1 MISVTD
7 DIKKAYDESTT
18 QVDKIV
24 LDGQEYRITNVEYYD
39 DCYEEGNIFGTAI
52 ARCLEFEIENSVNL
66 EGKEVQYY
74 TGVII
79 DGIVKWIDLG
89 NFIVQSVEPND
100 TTNINKVTAMD
111 YMLKTNVEYIS
122 NLNYNSQTITLLNV
136 LDEACNNAG
145 LILATRDFA
154 NSDFIVDSNQFEQ
167 GTLIRQVIQ
176 AVAQVSGSFAKIK
189 SDNKLYLITPHKSC
203 LLVEDVH
210 TMTVQEL
217 NELKVEKLFLDI
229 KKVKELTKNDYKEL
243 VVKRNTHPINVVS
256 LGMSDIE
263 GENITLRD
271 EKSIAEDG
279 ENVLLINDNPFA
291 YTQQKREQLITALFA
306 TVKGFTYTSFEISGQ
321 SKPYLEAGDEVMV
334 IDKDGNLYNSFLFRF
349 NYKSPNGLE
358 SEMSAPSLTKATVN
372 YQNVPDAL
380 DIAKRTEIKVNKQ
393 EQKINATVEK
403 INENTNKISDL
414 EITVDGI
421 TQKVENLADLT
432 KTISGIKTITIEDA
446 LQGSPIELKILGN
459 NTVFDSLRLSDDL
472 YLSDDTVLYGDS
484 DIDIS
489 GKIYDLGIDEVLR
502 QYEDVYDEY
511 IYNYTENTAKVIR
524 RIGVSENGDLYVMDN
539 EVVESLNVPEF
550 QLVDGVNTISIESY
564 TANMSVT
571 YVVKNDYNNMFAT
584 KVEMKSVIS
593 QTAEEIKSEVSKE
606 ITTAT
611 GELESEISTISQTAE
626 QIKSTVSKHTGE
638 ISELTQTADTIS
650 QEVTKKVD
658 NNEIIAK
665 LNVAVKD
672 KQGIIELIGNIVKI
686 ISDNFTLDENGV
698 ITAKAGTVGGFTITS
713 DSLDSSTTG
722 MSNGHQYAFYVK
734 NGGTTP
740 YYVTMSGDIA
750 CKSIIVNGFPLSL
763 TSAEEGKQ
771 IVTNYID
778 GNQLIVT
785 TANSLYVFLPDSV
798 SSDETLKTN
807 IEDTNVSALETI
819 QKILFRQFDWLETGA
834 HEKLG
839 VIAQEIEQIEEEFVS
854 EVEMNGKK
862 TKVFNISKMIL
873 YNSKAIQELKEEN
886 TSLKSTIEALIERIE
901 RLEKKEGIE

>member
-154 NSDFIVDSNQFEQ
+154 NCDFIVDSNQFDQ
-167 GTLIRQVIQ
+167 GILIRQVIQ
-176 AVAQVSGSFAKIK
+176 SVAQVSGSFAKIK
-189 SDNKLYLITPHKSC
+189 SDNKLYLITPHQSC
-203 LLVEDVH
+203 LTVGDVD
-210 TMTVQEL
+210 TMTVEEL
-217 NELKVEKLFLDI
+217 NELNVEMLFFDTGKI
-229 KKVKELTKNDYKEL
+229 KELTKNDYKEL
-243 VVKRNTHPINVVS
+243 VVKRNTHPLNVVS

-321 SKPYLEAGDEVMV
+321 SKPYLEVADEVV
-334 IDKDGNLYNSFLFRF
+334 LIDKDGNLYNSFLFRF

-403 INENTNKISDL
+403 TDENTKKISDL

-421 TQKVENLADLT
+421 TQKVENLTDLT

-446 LQGSPIELKILGN
+446 LQGSPIELRITGN
-459 NTVFDSLRLSDDL
+459 NTVFKYLSLSDDL
-472 YLSDDTVLYGDS
+472 ILDDELILSGDS
-484 DIDIS
+484 NIKINDV
-489 GKIYDLGIDEVLR
+489 IYDLGIDEVLR

-524 RIGVSENGDLYVMDN
+524 RIGVYENGDLYVMDN

-550 QLVDGVNTISIESY
+550 QLVDGVNTILIESY

-584 KVEMKSVIS
+584 KVEMKSAIS

-626 QIKSTVSKHTGE
+626 QIEGTVSKHTGE
-638 ISELTQTADTIS
+638 ISKLTQTADTIS
-650 QEVTKKVD
+650 QKVTKKVD
-658 NNEIIAK
+658 NDEIIAK

-807 IEDTNVSALETI
+807 IEDTNVSALDTI
-819 QKILFRQFDWLETGA
+819 QKILFRQFDWKETGA

-901 RLEKKEGIE
+901 KLEKKEGIE